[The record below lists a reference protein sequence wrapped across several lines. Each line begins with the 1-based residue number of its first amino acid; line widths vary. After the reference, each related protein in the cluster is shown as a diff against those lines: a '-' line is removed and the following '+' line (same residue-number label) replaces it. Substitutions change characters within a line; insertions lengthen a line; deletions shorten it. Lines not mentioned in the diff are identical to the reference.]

1 MIRLAALIGLL
12 ATPVVA
18 ESPFP
23 LSIGGPYE
31 LVNQH
36 GEIHTQVDPDGKAQ
50 LLFFGYANCQ
60 QICSA
65 ALPMMADIADLVA
78 AEGYDVTPV
87 MITVDP
93 KRDTVEGIGP
103 PLTYFHDGFVGLT
116 GTPEQLQVAYDAFGV
131 EFELLFDDPFDG
143 EIFAHGSFIYLLDK
157 DGVLL
162 TLIPPVVSNDQAR
175 DIVLPYLEGT
185 G

>member
-1 MIRLAALIGLL
+1 MIRLTALLCAL

-23 LSIGGPYE
+23 LAIGGPYA
-31 LVNQH
+31 LTNQH
-36 GEIHTQVDPDGKAQ
+36 GQPHSQVDPDGRAQ

-65 ALPMMADIADLVA
+65 ALPMMADIADIVA
-78 AEGYDVTPV
+78 EAGHDVTPV

-93 KRDTVEGIGP
+93 ARDTVDEIGP
-103 PLTYFHDGFVGLT
+103 PLTYFHDDFVGLT
-116 GTPEQLQVAYDAFGV
+116 GTPEELQVAYDAFGV
-131 EFELLFDDPFDG
+131 EVELLFEDPFEGD
-143 EIFAHGSFIYLLDK
+143 IFAHGSFIYLLDK
-157 DGVLL
+157 DGNLL

-175 DIVLPYLEGT
+175 DIVLPYLEGSS
-185 G
+185 

>member
-1 MIRLAALIGLL
+1 MMRLAGILALL
-12 ATPVVA
+12 ASPALA

-23 LSIGGPYE
+23 LAIGGPYT
-31 LVNQH
+31 LTNQN
-36 GEIHTQVDPDGKAQ
+36 GEQYTQVDPNGKAQ

-65 ALPMMADIADLVA
+65 ALPMMADIADLIA
-78 AEGYDVTPV
+78 AEGFDVTPV

-93 KRDTVEGIGP
+93 MRDTVAEIGP
-103 PLTYFHDGFVGLT
+103 PLTYFHDDFVGLT
-116 GTPEQLQVAYDAFGV
+116 GTEEALQVVYDAFNV
-131 EFELLFDDPFDG
+131 EIELLFKDPLEGD
-143 EIFAHGSFIYLLDK
+143 IFAHGSFIYLLDAQ
-157 DGVLL
+157 GELL

-175 DIVLPYLEGT
+175 DIVLPYLKGA

>member
-1 MIRLAALIGLL
+1 MIRFAAFLTLLAAP
-12 ATPVVA
+12 AVA

-23 LSIGGPYE
+23 LAIGGPYD
-31 LVNQH
+31 LTNQYGQPH
-36 GEIHTQVDPDGKAQ
+36 SQVDPDGRAQ

-78 AEGYDVTPV
+78 EAGHDVTPV

-93 KRDTVEGIGP
+93 ARDTVEDIGP
-103 PLTYFHDGFVGLT
+103 PLTYFHDNFVGLT
-116 GTPEQLQVAYDAFGV
+116 GTPEELQVAYDAFNV
-131 EFELLFDDPFDG
+131 EIELLFEDPFEGD
-143 EIFAHGSFIYLLDK
+143 IFAHGSFIYLLDK
-157 DGVLL
+157 NGELL
-162 TLIPPVVSNDQAR
+162 TLVPPIVSNDQAR
-175 DIVLPYLEGT
+175 DIVLPYLDGT